1 MTSGLRASR
10 APKEDEIPYL
20 GLLTVAEHMRR
31 GELSSEEV
39 VRALL
44 ARIERYDA
52 KLHSFAL
59 VMHDVAISQ
68 ACQADGEINAGHWR
82 GPLHGVP
89 IGIKDLLDVE
99 GVPTG
104 SGTEVLKNYIP
115 GADAT
120 VVARLRR
127 AGAVIIGKLHM
138 TEGATLA
145 HHPSLP
151 RPNNPWHSD
160 YWTGVSSSGS
170 GVATAAG
177 FCFGAL
183 GTDTGGSIRMPS
195 AACGLSG
202 IKPTWG
208 RVSRHGLF
216 PLAESFDHVGPMAR
230 SAADAAAILQIIA
243 GEDPADPTTLPGGVP
258 DYLAELGGGIRG
270 LSIGVD
276 RAVLEA
282 NVDPLV
288 IDNVKQAIVVL
299 RQLGARIRE
308 VTCPSLASVLGSV
321 MPLMVTEVVVA
332 HAATYPLHADRY
344 GPDLKRMLDSG
355 AAFTATD
362 IARALH
368 SRAAFSGALRKLFD
382 DVDLLLTP
390 AAPAPTPT
398 WNEIEA
404 LADDLGAVLDR
415 VGRYTFPFNVSGN
428 PTLSLPSGFAPT
440 GLPLGIQL
448 IGPHRSEALLCR
460 AGHAFQQ
467 ATGFHVVHP
476 RLECSQAT

>member
-1 MTSGLRASR
+1 M
-10 APKEDEIPYL
+10 KNCIP
-20 GLLTVAEHMRR
+20 
-31 GELSSEEV
+31 S
-39 VRALL
+39 
-44 ARIERYDA
+44 
-52 KLHSFAL
+52 
-59 VMHDVAISQ
+59 
-68 ACQADGEINAGHWR
+68 
-82 GPLHGVP
+82 
-89 IGIKDLLDVE
+89 
-99 GVPTG
+99 
-104 SGTEVLKNYIP
+104 
-115 GADAT
+115 ADAT

-151 RPNNPWHSD
+151 RPDNPWRSG

-230 SAADAAAILQIIA
+230 SAADAAAILQVIA
-243 GEDPADPTTLPGGVP
+243 GEDPADPTALPGLVP
-258 DYLAELGGGIRG
+258 DYLAELGGGISG

-276 RAVLEA
+276 RTVLEA

-288 IDNVKQAIVVL
+288 IDNVKQAIAVL
-299 RQLGARIRE
+299 RGLGARIRE
-308 VTCPSLASVLGSV
+308 VACPPLTPLLVTV
-321 MPLMVTEVVVA
+321 VPLMLMEVVVA
-332 HAATYPLHADRY
+332 HAAMYPLHADRY

-362 IARALH
+362 VARSVH

-390 AAPAPTPT
+390 ASPAPTPT

-404 LADDLGAVLDR
+404 LSGDLGAVLDR

-428 PTLSLPSGFAPT
+428 PTISLPSGFAPA

-448 IGPHRSEALLCR
+448 VGLHQSEALLCR

-467 ATGFHVVHP
+467 ATGFHCVHP
-476 RLECSQAT
+476 RLQ